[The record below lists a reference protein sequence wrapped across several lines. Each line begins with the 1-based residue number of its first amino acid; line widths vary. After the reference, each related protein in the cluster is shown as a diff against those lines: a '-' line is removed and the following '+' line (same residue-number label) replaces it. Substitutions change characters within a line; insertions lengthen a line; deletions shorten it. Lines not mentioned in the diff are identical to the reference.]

1 MSTPRCPAT
10 WSSPLGRHRCCLIA
24 GHDGSHAR
32 SRFPDNTPTPASRE
46 ITPMSNA
53 DVTAMLRAGRRGE

>member
-1 MSTPRCPAT
+1 MTRYTAV
-10 WSSPLGRHRCCLIA
+10 WGDLMGRHRCCLPT
-24 GHDGSHAR
+24 GHDVGHAR
-32 SRFPDNTPTPASRE
+32 SRFPDDNPTPASRE